1 MLADARSN
9 PAVRCI
15 IMTDL
20 KQNTFSP
27 IFLTGIISSVHTKVC
42 RNNSFQKKKNIMTWI
57 VTRFRLLREDFTL
70 HIFVQRNAKEDA
82 FLYKGNTSFL
92 ELKFLSYSV
101 EVHTRNNAIFS

>member
-27 IFLTGIISSVHTKVC
+27 IFLTGIISSVHTKVLQ
-42 RNNSFQKKKNIMTWI
+42 RGTQQKT
-57 VTRFRLLREDFTL
+57 VFRKR
-70 HIFVQRNAKEDA
+70 I
-82 FLYKGNTSFL
+82 S
-92 ELKFLSYSV
+92 
-101 EVHTRNNAIFS
+101 